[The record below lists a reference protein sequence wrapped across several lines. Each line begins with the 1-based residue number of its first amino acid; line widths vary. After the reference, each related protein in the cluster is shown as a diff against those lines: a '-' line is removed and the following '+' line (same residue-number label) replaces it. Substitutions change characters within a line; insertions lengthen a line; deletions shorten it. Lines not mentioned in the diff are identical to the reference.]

1 MQGVEGSPYAIAYF
15 GFAYYQE
22 NQEALRAIPIEGI
35 EPNEETGASGLYP
48 LSRPLFIYSAPS
60 IMQEKPQV
68 AAFINYY
75 LLNANSQ
82 LGTASDQIG
91 YIPTNE
97 YIARLSAL
105 YFYAG
110 INADPATFM
119 GM

>member
-1 MQGVEGSPYAIAYF
+1 VDHPLADLGGAVRGQQLGED
-15 GFAYYQE
+15 
-22 NQEALRAIPIEGI
+22 LRAEVVGC
-35 EPNEETGASGLYP
+35 LV
-48 LSRPLFIYSAPS
+48 L
-60 IMQEKPQV
+60 V